1 MASNILIKRSTGSTA
16 PGSITFG
23 ELAIT
28 TGANGTQ
35 ANAGDRLFVGD
46 NNGAAQIVGGRYF
59 MDMLDHVHGTL
70 TASSSVLVDS
80 NSKIDQWN
88 VDDITLDANVITTST
103 TDADLIFR
111 ANGTGKLVIEDGQE
125 LEFGTTG
132 DVELSFNDSDAVLD
146 IKRVAGTPDLRIA
159 DDMKLNFGNTKDASI
174 RYDETTSDKIQVEG
188 ADWNYAT
195 GVQVNYADTTDA
207 SNVATA
213 SVSFAGGI
221 GVAATAWIKDLKVD
235 DNTVIGTA
243 DTDTLEVNATTTFQ
257 NGVTFNGTTNIS
269 GNTTQSGSIE
279 IDNLKLDGNV
289 LSTIN
294 SIQELII
301 DPFPA
306 GGDADGLVIIK
317 GDLQIDGT
325 TTTVN
330 SASMSVND
338 PTIEL
343 GDPTTPVT
351 VKTLATFAGNATV
364 DVQVDAVE
372 QLSVGDSITGTGI
385 PGGTTISA
393 INTGSKTLTLSA
405 AITADQVVGATLTT
419 VRGADDAMDRGVKIH
434 YNASGTNKFGFFG
447 YDRTGGADGLGAWTF
462 IEEAT
467 DTGTVFGLAGANR
480 GTVLI
485 GDLELDTDLEVQFG
499 GTGASTFTTNGIVFG
514 NGASPMQVTAAANM
528 ASPGTGDDATTS
540 YQVLTVT
547 SAGVPVWTN
556 TLDGGTF

>member
-16 PGSITFG
+16 PGSITYG
-23 ELAIT
+23 ELAVT

-35 ANAGDRLFVGD
+35 ANAGDRVFVGD
-46 NNGAAQIVGGRYF
+46 NNGAAQVVGGRYF
-59 MDMLDHVHGTL
+59 TDLLDHVHGTI
-70 TASSSVLVDS
+70 TASSAVLLDS
-80 NSKIDQWN
+80 NLKVDNWN
-88 VDDITLDANVITTST
+88 VDDININANVITTST
-103 TDADLIFR
+103 TDSDLVFR

-132 DVELSFNDSDAVLD
+132 DVEFVFNDSDAVVD

-159 DDMKLNFGNTKDASI
+159 DDMKLHFGNTKDASI
-174 RYDETTSDKIQVEG
+174 YYDETTSDKIQVEG
-188 ADWNYAT
+188 ADWNYAV
-195 GVQVNYADTTDA
+195 GVTASYADTTDA

-213 SVSFAGGI
+213 SVTFAGGI
-221 GVAATAWIKDLKVD
+221 GISATTWTKDLKVD
-235 DNTVIGTA
+235 DNTTLGTA
-243 DTDTLEVNATTTFQ
+243 NTDILTVNATTTFQ
-257 NGVTFNGTTNIS
+257 NGVTFNGQTNIS
-269 GNTTQSGSIE
+269 GSTQQTGDIQ
-279 IDNLKLDGNV
+279 IDNLKLDGNT

-343 GDPTTPVT
+343 ADPTTPVT

-364 DVQVDAVE
+364 DVVLDTVE
-372 QLSVGDSITGTGI
+372 QLQVGNSITGTGI

-393 INTGSKTLTLSA
+393 INTGTKTITLSA
-405 AITADQVVGATLTT
+405 AITADQVVGSTLVS
-419 VRGADDAMDRGVKIH
+419 VRGADDPMDRGVKIH

-447 YDRTGGADGLGAWTF
+447 YDRTGGNDGAGAWTF
-462 IEEAT
+462 IEDAT
-467 DTGTVFGLAGANR
+467 DTGTVFGVTGNR
-480 GTVLI
+480 GTVVL
-485 GDLELDTDLEVQFG
+485 GDLELDNDLVVQYG
-499 GTGASTFTTNGIVFG
+499 GTGASTFNTNGIIYG
-514 NGASPMQVTAAANM
+514 NGTGALQVTEAANM
-528 ASPGTGDDATTS
+528 ASPGTTPDMAES
-540 YQVLTVT
+540 YQILTVT
-547 SAGVPVWTN
+547 SGGVPVWTN
-556 TLDGGTF
+556 TIDGGTF

>member
-1 MASNILIKRSTGSTA
+1 MASNILIKRSTGSVA
-16 PGSITFG
+16 PGTITYG
-23 ELAIT
+23 EIALTI
-28 TGANGTQ
+28 GANGTQ
-35 ANAGDRLFVGD
+35 ANAGDRLFAGD
-46 NNGAAQIVGGRYF
+46 NNGAAQVVGGRYF
-59 MDMLDHVHGTL
+59 TDMLDHVHGTV
-70 TASSSVLVDS
+70 TASSAVIVDS
-80 NSKIDQWN
+80 NSKVDTWN
-88 VDDITLDANVITTST
+88 VDDINLNANVITTAT

-132 DVELSFNDSDAVLD
+132 DVELSYNDSDAVLD

-174 RYDETTSDKIQVEG
+174 YYDETTTDKIQIEG
-188 ADWNYAT
+188 ADWNFAT
-195 GVQVNYADTTDA
+195 GVILNVADTTDA
-207 SNVATA
+207 SNVSTA
-213 SVSFAGGI
+213 STTFAGGI
-221 GVAATAWIKDLKVD
+221 GVAATAWVKDLKVD
-235 DNTVIGTA
+235 DNTVLGTA
-243 DTDTLEVNATTTFQ
+243 NTDTLEVNATTTFQ
-257 NGVTFNGTTNIS
+257 NQVTFNGLTNIT
-269 GNTTQSGSIE
+269 GNTSQTGQIE

-294 SIQELII
+294 NIQELII
-301 DPFPA
+301 DPYPA

-372 QLSVGDSITGTGI
+372 QLQAGDGITGTGI
-385 PGGTTISA
+385 PAGTTIAS
-393 INTGSKTLTLSA
+393 INVGTKTLTLSA
-405 AITADQVVGATLTT
+405 AITTDQVVGATLVT
-419 VRGADDAMDRGVKIH
+419 VRGADDAMDRGVKVH
-434 YNASGTNKFGFFG
+434 YNLSGTNKFGFFG
-447 YDRTGGADGLGAWTF
+447 YDRTGGGDGAGAWTF

-467 DTGTVFGLAGANR
+467 DTGTVFGITGNR
-480 GTVLI
+480 GTVVI
-485 GDLELDTDLEVQFG
+485 GDLELDTDLEVQYG
-499 GTGASTFTTNGIVFG
+499 GTGVSTFTQYGIPYG
-514 NGASPMQVTAAANM
+514 DAANPLQVTAAANM
-528 ASPGTGDDATTS
+528 ASPGTGNDATTS

-547 SAGVPVWTN
+547 SGGVPVWTN
-556 TLDGGTF
+556 TIDGGTF

>member
-16 PGSITFG
+16 PGTITFG

-88 VDDITLDANVITTST
+88 VDDITLNANVITTST
-103 TDADLIFR
+103 TDADLVFR

-132 DVELSFNDSDAVLD
+132 DVELSYNDSDAVLD
-146 IKRVAGTPDLRIA
+146 IKRVTGTPDLRIA
-159 DDMKLNFGNTKDASI
+159 DDMKLNFGNAKDASI

-188 ADWNYAT
+188 ADWNYGT
-195 GVQVNYADTTDA
+195 GVQVNFADTTDA

-213 SVSFAGGI
+213 SVTFAGGI
-221 GVAATAWIKDLKVD
+221 GVAATAWIKDLYVD
-235 DNTVIGTA
+235 DNATIGTA
-243 DTDTLEVNATTTFQ
+243 AGDSLTVNSTTTFQ
-257 NGVTFNGTTNIS
+257 NGVTFNGTTTIS
-269 GNTTQSGSIE
+269 GSTAQTGDIQ
-279 IDNLKLDGNV
+279 IDNLKLDGNT

-294 SIQELII
+294 SVQELII
-301 DPFPA
+301 DPDPTTDA
-306 GGDADGLVIIK
+306 GGLVVIK

-351 VKTLATFAGNATV
+351 LTAEAAGGQAV
-364 DVQVDAVE
+364 IVVDAVD
-372 QLSVGDSITGTGI
+372 QLQVGDAVSSSVAGI
-385 PGGTTISA
+385 PSNTVINA
-393 INTGSKTLTLSA
+393 INTGTKAVTLSA
-405 AITADQVVGATLTT
+405 NLSQTMASGSVVTT
-419 VRGADDAMDRGVKIH
+419 VSGADDQLDRGVKIH
-434 YNASGTNKFGFFG
+434 YNSGGTNIFGFFG
-447 YDRTGGADGLGAWTF
+447 YDRTGGADGNGAWTF
-462 IEEAT
+462 IENAT
-467 DTGTVFGLAGANR
+467 DTNTVFGVTGNR
-480 GTVLI
+480 GTVVI
-485 GDLELDTDLEVQFG
+485 GDLELDTDLQVEFG
-499 GTGASTFTTNGIVFG
+499 GTGVSTFTTNGIVFG
-514 NGASPMQVTAAANM
+514 NGTSPMSVTAAANM
-528 ASPGTGDDATTS
+528 GAPGTGSDATTS

-547 SAGVPVWTN
+547 STGVPVWTN
-556 TLDGGTF
+556 TIDGGTF

>member
-1 MASNILIKRSTGSTA
+1 MASNILIKRSTGTTA
-16 PGSITFG
+16 PGTITFG
-23 ELAIT
+23 ELAVT

-35 ANAGDRLFVGD
+35 ANAGDRIFVGD

-70 TASSSVLVDS
+70 TASSSVIVDS
-80 NSKIDQWN
+80 NSKIDVWN
-88 VDDITLDANVITTST
+88 VDDITLNANVITTST

-132 DVELSFNDSDAVLD
+132 DVELSYNDSDAVLD
-146 IKRVAGTPDLRIA
+146 IKRVTGTPDLRIA

-269 GNTTQSGSIE
+269 GNTSQTGSIE

-351 VKTLATFAGNATV
+351 VKTLASFAGNATV

-405 AITADQVVGATLTT
+405 AITADQVVGATLVT

-467 DTGTVFGLAGANR
+467 DTGTVFGLAGGSR
-480 GTVLI
+480 GTVLL

-499 GTGASTFTTNGIVFG
+499 GTGASTFTTNGIVYG
-514 NGASPMQVTAAANM
+514 NAASPMQVTAAANM
-528 ASPGTGDDATTS
+528 ASPGTGDDVSES
-540 YQVLTVT
+540 YQILTVT
-547 SAGVPVWTN
+547 SAGVPVWTD
-556 TLDGGTF
+556 TIDGGTF

>member
-16 PGSITFG
+16 PGTITYG
-23 ELAIT
+23 ELALT

-35 ANAGDRLFVGD
+35 ANAGDRLFAGD
-46 NNGAAQIVGGRYF
+46 NNGAAQVVGGRYF
-59 MDMLDHVHGTL
+59 TDMLDHVAGTL

-80 NSKIDQWN
+80 NSKIDQWK
-88 VDDITLDANVITTST
+88 VDDIELNANVITTST

-132 DVELSFNDSDAVLD
+132 DVEFSFNDSDAVVD

-159 DDMKLNFGNTKDASI
+159 DDMKLHFGNTKDASI
-174 RYDETTSDKIQVEG
+174 YYDETTSDKIQVEG
-188 ADWNYAT
+188 ADWNYAA
-195 GVQVNYADTTDA
+195 GVTANYADTTDA
-207 SNVATA
+207 SNVSTA
-213 SVSFAGGI
+213 SVTYAGGI
-221 GVAATAWIKDLKVD
+221 GVAATTWTKDLKVD
-235 DNTVIGTA
+235 DNTTIGTA
-243 DTDTLEVNATTTFQ
+243 AGDALTVNATTTFQ
-257 NGVTFNGTTNIS
+257 NGVTFNGTTTIA
-269 GNTTQSGSIE
+269 GTTNQTGSIE

-294 SIQELII
+294 NIQELII
-301 DPFPA
+301 DPYPA

-364 DVQVDAVE
+364 DIQVDAVE
-372 QLSVGDSITGTGI
+372 QLQAGDSITGTGI
-385 PGGTTISA
+385 PGGTTIAS
-393 INTGSKTLTLSA
+393 INTGTKTITLSA
-405 AITADQVVGATLTT
+405 AITTDQAVGATLVT
-419 VRGADDAMDRGVKIH
+419 VRGADDAMDRGVKVH

-447 YDRTGGADGLGAWTF
+447 YDRTGGADGAGAWTF
-462 IEEAT
+462 IEEET
-467 DTGTVFGLAGANR
+467 DTGTVFGVTGNR

-485 GDLELDTDLEVQFG
+485 GDLELDNDLVVEFG
-499 GTGASTFTTNGIVFG
+499 GTGVGTFTTNGIVFG
-514 NGASPMQVTAAANM
+514 NGTSPLQVTAAANT
-528 ASPGTGDDATTS
+528 ASPGTSPDVADS
-540 YQVLTVT
+540 NQILTVT
-547 SAGVPVWTN
+547 GAGVPVWTN
-556 TLDGGTF
+556 TIDGGTF

>member
-59 MDMLDHVHGTL
+59 MDMLDHVQGTL

-80 NSKIDQWN
+80 NSKIDTWN

-146 IKRVAGTPDLRIA
+146 IKRVGATTPDLRIA

-188 ADWNYAT
+188 ADWNYGT
-195 GVQVNYADTTDA
+195 GVLVNFADTTDA

-213 SVSFAGGI
+213 GVTFAGGI
-221 GVAATAWIKDLKVD
+221 GVAATAYIKDLNID
-235 DNTVIGTA
+235 DNTTLGTNSG
-243 DTDTLEVNATTTFQ
+243 DSLTVNATTVFQ
-257 NGVTFNGTTNIS
+257 NQVTFNGTTNIA
-269 GNTTQSGSIE
+269 GNTSQTGKIE
-279 IDNLKLDGNV
+279 IDNLKLDGN
-289 LSTIN
+289 SITTIN
-294 SIQELII
+294 SVQELIL
-301 DPFPA
+301 DPDPTTDA
-306 GGDADGLVIIK
+306 GGLVIIK

-351 VKTLATFAGNATV
+351 LTAEAAGGQAIV
-364 DVQVDAVE
+364 VVDAID
-372 QLSVGDSITGTGI
+372 QLQVGDAVTSSTAGI
-385 PGGTTISA
+385 PNSTVINA
-393 INTGSKTLTLSA
+393 INTGTKAVTLSNNLSQTMA
-405 AITADQVVGATLTT
+405 VGSVLVT
-419 VRGADDAMDRGVKIH
+419 VSGADDQLDRGVKVH

-447 YDRTGGADGLGAWTF
+447 YDRTGGADGAGAWTF
-462 IEEAT
+462 IEDAT
-467 DTGTVFGLAGANR
+467 DTNTVFGVTGQR
-480 GTVLI
+480 GTVLL
-485 GDLELDTDLEVQFG
+485 GDLELDTDLEVQYG
-499 GTGASTFTTNGIVFG
+499 GTGAGTFTTNGIVY
-514 NGASPMQVTAAANM
+514 GAGTSPLQVTAEANM
-528 ASPGTGDDATTS
+528 ASPGTGADVSTS
-540 YQVLTVT
+540 FQVLTVT
-547 SAGVPVWTN
+547 AAGVPVWTD
-556 TLDGGTF
+556 TIDGGTF

>member
-1 MASNILIKRSTGSTA
+1 MASNILIKRSTGTTA
-16 PGSITFG
+16 PGTITYG
-23 ELAIT
+23 ELALT

-35 ANAGDRLFVGD
+35 ANAGDRLFAGD

-59 MDMLDHVHGTL
+59 CDMLDHVHGTL

-80 NSKIDQWN
+80 NSKIDTWN

-132 DVELSFNDSDAVLD
+132 DVEFVFNDSDAVVD

-159 DDMKLNFGNTKDASI
+159 DDMKLHFGNTKDASI
-174 RYDETTSDKIQVEG
+174 YYDETTSDKIQIEG
-188 ADWNYAT
+188 ADWNFAT
-195 GVQVNYADTTDA
+195 GVTLNIADTTDA
-207 SNVATA
+207 SNVSTA
-213 SVSFAGGI
+213 STTFAGGI
-221 GVAATAWIKDLKVD
+221 GVAATAWVKDLKVD
-235 DNTVIGTA
+235 DNTVLGTA
-243 DTDTLEVNATTTFQ
+243 NTDTLTVNATTTFQ
-257 NGVTFNGTTNIS
+257 NGVTFNGVTNIS
-269 GNTTQSGSIE
+269 GNTSQTGQIE
-279 IDNLKLDGNV
+279 IDNLKLDGNT

-294 SIQELII
+294 NIQELII
-301 DPFPA
+301 DPYPA
-306 GGDADGLVIIK
+306 GGDADGLVVIK

-372 QLSVGDSITGTGI
+372 QLQAGDAVTGTGI
-385 PGGTTISA
+385 PGGTTIAS
-393 INTGSKTLTLSA
+393 INTGTKTITLSA
-405 AITADQVVGATLTT
+405 AITTDQVVGATLVTT
-419 VRGADDAMDRGVKIH
+419 RGADDAMDRGVKVH
-434 YNASGTNKFGFFG
+434 YNTSGTNKFGFFG
-447 YDRTGGADGLGAWTF
+447 YDRTGGDDGAGAWTF

-467 DTGTVFGLAGANR
+467 DTGTVFGITGNR
-480 GTVLI
+480 GTVVI
-485 GDLELDTDLEVQFG
+485 GDLELDTDLEVQYG
-499 GTGASTFTTNGIVFG
+499 GTGVSTFTQYGIPYG
-514 NGASPMQVTAAANM
+514 DAANPLQVTAAANM
-528 ASPGTGDDATTS
+528 ASPGTGNDATTS

-547 SAGVPVWTN
+547 SGGVPVWTN
-556 TLDGGTF
+556 TIDGGTF

>member
-16 PGSITFG
+16 PGTITFG

-59 MDMLDHVHGTL
+59 MDMLDHVQGTL

-80 NSKIDQWN
+80 NSKIDTWN

-188 ADWNYAT
+188 ADWNYGT
-195 GVQVNYADTTDA
+195 GVLVNFADTTDA

-213 SVSFAGGI
+213 GVTFAGGI
-221 GVAATAWIKDLKVD
+221 GVAATAYIKDLNID
-235 DNTVIGTA
+235 DNTTLGTNSG
-243 DTDTLEVNATTTFQ
+243 DSLTVNATTVFQ
-257 NGVTFNGTTNIS
+257 NQVTFNGTTNIA
-269 GNTTQSGSIE
+269 GNTTQTGKIE
-279 IDNLKLDGNV
+279 IDNLKLDGNT

-294 SIQELII
+294 SVQELIL
-301 DPFPA
+301 DPDPTTDA
-306 GGDADGLVIIK
+306 GGLVIIK

-351 VKTLATFAGNATV
+351 LTAEAAGGQAIV
-364 DVQVDAVE
+364 VVDAID
-372 QLSVGDSITGTGI
+372 QLQVGDAVTSTTAGI
-385 PGGTTISA
+385 PNSTVINA
-393 INTGSKTLTLSA
+393 INTGTKAVTLSNNLSQTMA
-405 AITADQVVGATLTT
+405 AGSVLVT
-419 VRGADDAMDRGVKIH
+419 VSGADDALDRGVKVH
-434 YNASGTNKFGFFG
+434 YNASGTNRFGFFG
-447 YDRTGGADGLGAWTF
+447 YDRTGGADGAGAWTF
-462 IEEAT
+462 IENAT
-467 DTGTVFGLAGANR
+467 DTNTVFGVTGNR
-480 GTVLI
+480 GTVVL

-499 GTGASTFTTNGIVFG
+499 GTGASTFTTNGIIYG
-514 NGASPMQVTAAANM
+514 NAAGALQVTAAANM
-528 ASPGTGDDATTS
+528 GTPGAGPDVSES

-547 SAGVPVWTN
+547 AAGVPVWTN
-556 TLDGGTF
+556 TIDGGTF

>member
-16 PGSITFG
+16 PGTITFG

-59 MDMLDHVHGTL
+59 MDMLDHVHGTV
-70 TASSSVLVDS
+70 TASSAAIVDS
-80 NSKIDQWN
+80 NSKVDQWL
-88 VDDITLDANVITTST
+88 VDDISLDANVITTST

-159 DDMKLNFGNTKDASI
+159 DDMKLNFGNAKDASI

-188 ADWNYAT
+188 ADWNYGT
-195 GVQVNYADTTDA
+195 GVQVNIADTTDA

-213 SVSFAGGI
+213 AFTVAGGI
-221 GVAATAWIKDLKVD
+221 GVAATAYIKDLNVD
-235 DNTVIGTA
+235 DNTTIGTA
-243 DTDTLEVNATTTFQ
+243 AGDSLTVNATTTFQ

-269 GNTTQSGSIE
+269 GSTNQTGDIQ
-279 IDNLKLDGNV
+279 IDNLKLDGNT

-294 SIQELII
+294 SVQELIL
-301 DPFPA
+301 DPDPTTDA
-306 GGDADGLVIIK
+306 GGLVIIK

-351 VKTLATFAGNATV
+351 LTAQATGGQP
-364 DVQVDAVE
+364 DVVVDAVD
-372 QLSVGDSITGTGI
+372 QLQVGDSVTSSSAGI
-385 PGGTTISA
+385 PNSTVINA
-393 INTGSKTLTLSA
+393 INTGTKTVTLSNNLSQTMA
-405 AITADQVVGATLTT
+405 VGAVLVT
-419 VRGADDAMDRGVKIH
+419 VSGADDALDRGVKVH
-434 YNASGTNKFGFFG
+434 YNKAGTNKFGFFG
-447 YDRTGGADGLGAWTF
+447 FDRTGGNDGNGAWTF
-462 IEEAT
+462 IEDAT
-467 DTGTVFGLAGANR
+467 DTNTVFGVTGDR
-480 GTVLI
+480 GTVVL
-485 GDLELDTDLEVQFG
+485 GDLELDTDLEVQYG
-499 GTGASTFTTNGIVFG
+499 GTGVSTFTSKGIVYG
-514 NGASPMQVTAAANM
+514 NAAGALQVTAAANM
-528 ASPGTGDDATTS
+528 ASPGTGDDVSTS
-540 YQVLTVT
+540 FQVLTVT
-547 SAGVPVWTN
+547 AAGVPVWTD
-556 TLDGGTF
+556 TIDGGTF

>member
-16 PGSITFG
+16 PGTITFG

-70 TASSSVLVDS
+70 TASSSVIVDS
-80 NSKIDQWN
+80 NSKIDTWN

-146 IKRVAGTPDLRIA
+146 IKRVGATTPDLRIA

-174 RYDETTSDKIQVEG
+174 RYDEATSDKIQVEG
-188 ADWNYAT
+188 ADWNYGT
-195 GVQVNYADTTDA
+195 GVLVNFADTTDA

-213 SVSFAGGI
+213 GVTFAGGI
-221 GVAATAWIKDLKVD
+221 GVAATAYIKDLNVD
-235 DNTVIGTA
+235 DNTTLGTNSG
-243 DTDTLEVNATTTFQ
+243 DSLTVNATTTFQ
-257 NGVTFNGTTNIS
+257 NGVTFNGQTNIS
-269 GNTTQSGSIE
+269 GSTQQTGDIQ
-279 IDNLKLDGNV
+279 IDNLKLDGN
-289 LSTIN
+289 SITTIN
-294 SIQELII
+294 SVQELIL
-301 DPFPA
+301 DPDPTTDA
-306 GGDADGLVIIK
+306 GGLVIIK

-351 VKTLATFAGNATV
+351 MTAAASSGQP
-364 DVQVDAVE
+364 DVVVDAVD
-372 QLSVGDSITGTGI
+372 QLQVGDSVTSSVAGI
-385 PGGTTISA
+385 PNGTTISA
-393 INTGSKTLTLSA
+393 INAGTKTITLSNNLSQNM
-405 AITADQVVGATLTT
+405 ADDSVLVT
-419 VRGADDAMDRGVKIH
+419 VSGADDALDRGVKVH
-434 YNASGTNKFGFFG
+434 YNSGGTNQFGFFG
-447 YDRTGGADGLGAWTF
+447 YDRTGGADGNGAWTF
-462 IEEAT
+462 IENAT
-467 DTGTVFGLAGANR
+467 DTNTVFGVTGNR
-480 GTVLI
+480 GTVVL
-485 GDLELDTDLEVQFG
+485 GDLELDTDLEVQYG
-499 GTGASTFTTNGIVFG
+499 GTGASSFTTNGIIYG
-514 NGASPMQVTAAANM
+514 NAAGELQVTAAANM
-528 ASPGTGDDATTS
+528 GAPGTGTDAQTS
-540 YQVLTVT
+540 FQVLTVT
-547 SAGVPVWTN
+547 ATGVPVWSDTI
-556 TLDGGTF
+556 DGGTF

>member
-16 PGSITFG
+16 PGTITFG

-35 ANAGDRLFVGD
+35 GNAGDRLFVGD
-46 NNGAAQIVGGRYF
+46 NNGAAQVIGGRYF

-70 TASSSVLVDS
+70 TASSSVIVDS
-80 NSKIDQWN
+80 NSKIDTWN

-188 ADWNYAT
+188 ADWNYGT
-195 GVQVNYADTTDA
+195 GVQVNIADTTDA

-213 SVSFAGGI
+213 AFTVAGGI
-221 GVAATAWIKDLKVD
+221 GVAATAYIKDLNVD
-235 DNTVIGTA
+235 DNTTLGTNSG
-243 DTDTLEVNATTTFQ
+243 DSLTVNATTTFQ

-269 GNTTQSGSIE
+269 GSTNQTGDIQ
-279 IDNLKLDGNV
+279 IDNLKLDGNT

-294 SIQELII
+294 SVQELIL
-301 DPFPA
+301 DPDPTTDA
-306 GGDADGLVIIK
+306 GGLVIIK

-351 VKTLATFAGNATV
+351 LTADATGGQAV
-364 DVQVDAVE
+364 VIVDAVD
-372 QLSVGDSITGTGI
+372 QLQVGDAVTSSTAGI
-385 PGGTTISA
+385 PNSTVINA
-393 INTGSKTLTLSA
+393 INTGTKAVTLSNNLSQTMA
-405 AITADQVVGATLTT
+405 AGSVLVT
-419 VRGADDAMDRGVKIH
+419 VSGADDQLDRGVKVH
-434 YNASGTNKFGFFG
+434 YNSGGTNQFGFFG
-447 YDRTGGADGLGAWTF
+447 YDRTGGADGAGAWTF
-462 IEEAT
+462 IENAT
-467 DTGTVFGLAGANR
+467 DTNTVFGVTGNR
-480 GTVLI
+480 GTVVL

-499 GTGASTFTTNGIVFG
+499 GTGASTFTTNGIVYG
-514 NGASPMQVTAAANM
+514 NGTNPLQVTAEANM
-528 ASPGTGDDATTS
+528 SSPGTGTDITTS
-540 YQVLTVT
+540 RQVLTVT
-547 SAGVPVWTN
+547 AAGVPVWTD
-556 TLDGGTF
+556 TIDGGTF

>member
-16 PGSITFG
+16 PGTITFG

-35 ANAGDRLFVGD
+35 AKAGDRLFVGD

-80 NSKIDQWN
+80 NSKIDEWN
-88 VDDITLDANVITTST
+88 VDDITLNANVITTST

-132 DVELSFNDSDAVLD
+132 DVELSYNDSDAVLD
-146 IKRVAGTPDLRIA
+146 IKRVTGTPDLRIA

-188 ADWNYAT
+188 ADWNYGT
-195 GVQVNYADTTDA
+195 GVQVNFADTTDA

-213 SVSFAGGI
+213 GVTFAGGI
-221 GVAATAWIKDLKVD
+221 GVAATAWIKDLQVD
-235 DNTVIGTA
+235 DNVTLGTA
-243 DTDTLEVNATTTFQ
+243 SGDSLTVNSTTTFQ
-257 NGVTFNGTTNIS
+257 NGVTFNGTTTIS
-269 GNTTQSGSIE
+269 GTTSQTGQIE
-279 IDNLKLDGNV
+279 IDNLRLDGNT

-294 SIQELII
+294 SVQELII
-301 DPFPA
+301 DPDPTTDA
-306 GGDADGLVIIK
+306 GGLVVIK

-351 VKTLATFAGNATV
+351 LTAEAAGGQAIIV
-364 DVQVDAVE
+364 VDAVD
-372 QLSVGDSITGTGI
+372 QLQVGDSVTSSVAGI
-385 PGGTTISA
+385 PSNTVINA
-393 INTGSKTLTLSA
+393 INTGTKAVTLSA
-405 AITADQVVGATLTT
+405 NLSQTMASGSVVTT
-419 VRGADDAMDRGVKIH
+419 VSGADDQLDRGVKIH
-434 YNASGTNKFGFFG
+434 YNSSGTNIFGFFG
-447 YDRTGGADGLGAWTF
+447 YDRTGGADGTGAWTF
-462 IEEAT
+462 IENAT
-467 DTGTVFGLAGANR
+467 DNNTVFGVTGNR
-480 GTVLI
+480 GTVVI
-485 GDLELDTDLEVQFG
+485 GDLELDTDLQVEFG
-499 GTGASTFTTNGIVFG
+499 GTGVSTFTTNGIVFG
-514 NGASPMQVTAAANM
+514 NGTSPMSVTAAANM
-528 ASPGTGDDATTS
+528 GAPGTGSDVTTS

-556 TLDGGTF
+556 TIDGGTF

>member
-16 PGSITFG
+16 PGTITYG

-28 TGANGTQ
+28 TGGNGTQ

-46 NNGAAQIVGGRYF
+46 NNSAAQIVGGKYF
-59 MDMLDHVHGTL
+59 TDMLDHAHGTI
-70 TASSSVLVDS
+70 TASSAVILDS
-80 NSKIDQWN
+80 NSKVDNWN
-88 VDDITLDANVITTST
+88 VDDINLNANVITTAT

-174 RYDETTSDKIQVEG
+174 RYDETTTDKIQVEG
-188 ADWNYAT
+188 ADWNFAT
-195 GVQVNYADTTDA
+195 GVLLNVADTTDA
-207 SNVATA
+207 SNVSTA
-213 SVSFAGGI
+213 STTFAGGI
-221 GVAATAWIKDLKVD
+221 GVAATAWVKDLKVD
-235 DNTVIGTA
+235 DNTVLGTA
-243 DTDTLEVNATTTFQ
+243 NTDTLTVNATTTFQ
-257 NGVTFNGTTNIS
+257 NQVTFNGVTNIT
-269 GNTTQSGSIE
+269 GNTTQTGQIE
-279 IDNLKLDGNV
+279 IDNLKLDGNT

-294 SIQELII
+294 NIQELII
-301 DPFPA
+301 DPYPA

-351 VKTLATFAGNATV
+351 VQLAAAASQA
-364 DVQVDAVE
+364 DVKVDAVE
-372 QLSVGDSITGTGI
+372 QLQVGDSVTATGI

-393 INTGSKTLTLSA
+393 INTGTKTLTLSA
-405 AITADQVVGATLTT
+405 NITTELALGSTIVT
-419 VRGADDAMDRGVKIH
+419 VRGADDAMDRGVKVH

-447 YDRTGGADGLGAWTF
+447 YDRTGGADGAGAWTF

-467 DTGTVFGLAGANR
+467 DTGTVFGVTGNR

-499 GTGASTFTTNGIVFG
+499 GTGASTFTQNGIIYG
-514 NGASPMQVTAAANM
+514 NAAGALQVTGAANMGTPGASPDVT
-528 ASPGTGDDATTS
+528 DS
-540 YQVLTVT
+540 YQILTVT
-547 SAGVPVWTN
+547 SGGVPVWTN
-556 TLDGGTF
+556 TIDGGTF